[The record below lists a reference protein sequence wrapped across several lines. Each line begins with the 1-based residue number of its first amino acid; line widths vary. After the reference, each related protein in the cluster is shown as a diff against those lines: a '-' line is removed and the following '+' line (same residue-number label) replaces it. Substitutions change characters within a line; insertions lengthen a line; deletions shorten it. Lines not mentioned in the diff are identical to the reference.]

1 MPPRQTC
8 SEAAA
13 SLERERS
20 GVAALENAPEESGAS
35 SPLSQAHSSPGAE
48 VQLAMVE
55 GTRQVE
61 ESKKRASRSQ
71 ARLQNGGE
79 LVAAE
84 AHELRAQKAELRAQ
98 KLAAKEAREARQ
110 ARNQAQK
117 QLHQAG
123 IKARKEERF
132 RKKSLATLQGLGLPI
147 PPELEVPIPDP
158 ETLESEGEYENG
170 SGNGSG
176 NGSDHGNEEMIIF
189 KMVKFCTFTY
199 NLL

>member
-48 VQLAMVE
+48 VQLAMV
-55 GTRQVE
+55 GSTRSKGMQSTRQVE

-189 KMVKFCTFTY
+189 
-199 NLL
+199 